1 MFVPTQY
8 VAKSPRSIVD
18 AYPFALLVTTDAA
31 GMHATQ
37 TPIFFE
43 TEDPEEMRLV
53 GHIARRNP
61 QAAGLTQ
68 GQSALVVFTGPH
80 AYISGSWYRT
90 KPEVPTWNYVSAQV
104 SGILEPLD
112 EPEQNRAVLEKTAR
126 KLTAYGEDDA
136 WGMEHA
142 PEGRVEM
149 LLPYIRSFR
158 ITAHSIHGASK
169 LSQTHPQDDRERVI
183 ARLKH
188 RARDGDT
195 EIARAM
201 ELKDPF

>member
-1 MFVPTQY
+1 MFVPVQY
-8 VAKSPRSIVD
+8 VAKSPRSIVE
-18 AYPFALLVTTDAA
+18 AYPFALLVTTDAN
-31 GMHATQ
+31 GLHATQ

-43 TEDPEEMRLV
+43 TDDPEDMRLI

-61 QAAGLTQ
+61 QASGLVP
-68 GQSALVVFTGPH
+68 GQSALAVFTGPH
-80 AYISGSWYRT
+80 AYISGSWYQT

-112 EPEQNRAVLEKTAR
+112 EPEQNRAVLEKTAQ
-126 KLTAYGEDDA
+126 KLNAYGEGTWA
-136 WGMEHA
+136 MEDA
-142 PEGRVEM
+142 PEGRVEV

-183 ARLKH
+183 AHLQR
-188 RARDGDT
+188 RGYDDDA
-195 EIARAM
+195 EIARLM
-201 ELKDPF
+201 ELKDLF

>member
-1 MFVPTQY
+1 MFVPAQY
-8 VAKSPRSIVD
+8 TAKSPRAIVE
-18 AYPFALLVTTDAA
+18 AYPFGLLVTTDAN
-31 GMHATQ
+31 GLHATQ

-43 TEDPEEMRLV
+43 TDDPEEMRLV

-61 QAAGLTQ
+61 QASGLAP
-68 GQSALVVFTGPH
+68 GQQALVVFTGPH

-112 EPEQNRAVLEKTAR
+112 EPEQNRAILEKTAQ
-126 KLTAYGEDDA
+126 KLSANGDGGWAMED
-136 WGMEHA
+136 A
-142 PEGRVEM
+142 PEGRVEL

-158 ITAHSIHGASK
+158 ITAHGIHGASK

-183 ARLKH
+183 AHLQR
-188 RARDGDT
+188 RDQDGDAS
-195 EIARAM
+195 IARLM
-201 ELKDPF
+201 GLIDPF

>member
-1 MFVPTQY
+1 MFVPAQY
-8 VAKSPRSIVD
+8 VAKSPRSIVE
-18 AYPFALLVTTDAA
+18 AYPFALLVTTDAH

-43 TEDPEEMRLV
+43 TDHPEDMRLV

-61 QAAGLTQ
+61 QAAGFSA
-68 GQSALVVFTGPH
+68 GQPALVVFTGPH
-80 AYISGSWYRT
+80 AYISGSWYHT

-104 SGILEPLD
+104 SGVLEPLD
-112 EPEQNRAVLEKTAR
+112 APDDNRAILEKTAQ
-126 KLTAYGEDDA
+126 KLSLYGGGALAMED
-136 WGMEHA
+136 A
-142 PEGRVEM
+142 PEGRVEV

-183 ARLKH
+183 ARLKDRGH
-188 RARDGDT
+188 NGDA
-195 EIARAM
+195 EIARVM